1 MPIIRL
7 GLPTKKTGES
17 NDGQNSITAPTK
29 APFAIDSLYRFRM
42 TGKAHPLTTRVN
54 FESGTL
60 TAGQIDP
67 FGATVAFDKKNQQ
80 FYFKTQSQVQREAA
94 RENQLEELDRLV
106 IKYGELKQMLF
117 DHYRAPLSDTDE
129 LFLNHFR
136 AAFENQP
143 ELTKCNADCQL
154 SFEKLDQLAI
164 EYQKLIKK
172 SESDR
177 NSEEKKKLEDF
188 RKALG
193 SLSAW
198 ITKAPGSEPT
208 DQDWDQLVDR
218 YQRLRIMVVS
228 KPAAPAG
235 LEDQKLLDN
244 FRELILNQ
252 ITLINGLPGGM
263 PTMAELNQIIQTIE
277 TLKGELESSSLG
289 DEAKERMRER
299 LNQFITD
306 AINLQLNLY
315 GQPTTQLSQL
325 DDAKYCQN
333 LRRGFQILGP
343 EGWRTFNQDERL
355 IMAMN
360 ATGEPLIA
368 TMQELSG
375 RVLDNQPVEAELF
388 LPLLEEELQIT
399 HSEGALDKFS
409 ADEPGDIVDI
419 LENAVNAFEG
429 RAAKEDTQ

>member
-1 MPIIRL
+1 
-7 GLPTKKTGES
+7 
-17 NDGQNSITAPTK
+17 
-29 APFAIDSLYRFRM
+29 M

-315 GQPTTQLSQL
+315 GQRTTQLSQL

-375 RVLDNQPVEAELF
+375 RVLDNQPVVV
-388 LPLLEEELQIT
+388 P
-399 HSEGALDKFS
+399 
-409 ADEPGDIVDI
+409 
-419 LENAVNAFEG
+419 
-429 RAAKEDTQ
+429 R